1 MRDLAQQ
8 NKDIPDELKKQT
20 RELEK
25 IVKQEE
31 KRAAALDASDQ
42 AAASLGKSLGE
53 AFRVTRGGAVDVT
66 RIGDKIKDMTKA
78 LKAGR
83 EGWTQFGLGLVQGVG
98 YGYMQMVVDMAT
110 MIVNLSFEVE
120 NVGRNMRRT
129 TGMTKELASMIERNI
144 PAVREFT
151 HEFGELADASA
162 VLYRNFT
169 DFTLINEEYA
179 GGLALE
185 ATMLNRLGVSY
196 ETYAD
201 GVQLA
206 TKAMGKGAKDS
217 AFVMRDLTAYATDI
231 GMDVGQLTSGF
242 ASSREHVA
250 KFGTDGVKAFKD
262 LARTAKITGIDI
274 SRLFAIVSKFDT
286 FEGAAEQAGMLNAAL
301 GGNFVNAMDLM
312 LETDPKTRFDMI
324 RDAIRNTVGEF
335 KDMEYFQRI
344 FYARA
349 AGLDN
354 VAELALV
361 MSGNYDLL

>member
-1 MRDLAQQ
+1 MRD
-8 NKDIPDELKKQT
+8 
-20 RELEK
+20 
-25 IVKQEE
+25 
-31 KRAAALDASDQ
+31 
-42 AAASLGKSLGE
+42 
-53 AFRVTRGGAVDVT
+53 F
-66 RIGDKIKDMTKA
+66 
-78 LKAGR
+78 
-83 EGWTQFGLGLVQGVG
+83 
-98 YGYMQMVVDMAT
+98 
-110 MIVNLSFEVE
+110 
-120 NVGRNMRRT
+120 
-129 TGMTKELASMIERNI
+129 
-144 PAVREFT
+144 
-151 HEFGELADASA
+151 
-162 VLYRNFT
+162 
-169 DFTLINEEYA
+169 
-179 GGLALE
+179 
-185 ATMLNRLGVSY
+185 
-196 ETYAD
+196 
-201 GVQLA
+201 
-206 TKAMGKGAKDS
+206 
-217 AFVMRDLTAYATDI
+217 TAYATDI

-361 MSGNYDLL
+361 MSGNYDLLGEKMGYTSREYVDMAKKAQAFQTVQDQIATMLQRNIPIMPEVMKTVEQLMQWLGSDAGRKAIVDFFSDAQ